1 MLPPRPAAAFAL
13 IWLSFRTMNQQKE
26 IDHAESRYM
35 PTPEPEMNP
44 AAAMEADMASE
55 KASAATVQAAA
66 HTAEKNAAKNDAA
79 EVA

>member
-1 MLPPRPAAAFAL
+1 
-13 IWLSFRTMNQQKE
+13 
-26 IDHAESRYM
+26 
-35 PTPEPEMNP
+35 
-44 AAAMEADMASE
+44 MEADMASE

>member
-1 MLPPRPAAAFAL
+1 MPPRPAAAFAL

-55 KASAATVQAAA
+55 KASAAAAEAVA
-66 HTAEKNAAKNDAA
+66 HTVVEKDVKNDAA